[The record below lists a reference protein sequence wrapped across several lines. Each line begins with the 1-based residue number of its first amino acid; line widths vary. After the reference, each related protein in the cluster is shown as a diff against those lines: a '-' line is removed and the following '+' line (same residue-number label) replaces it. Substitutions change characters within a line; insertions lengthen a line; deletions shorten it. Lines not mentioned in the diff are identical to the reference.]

1 LHAISTI
8 LFDQPAYKN
17 VISNGLVLDKNGV
30 KMSKRLGN
38 VVDPFETMEKYGA
51 DAVRWYIISNSSPWD
66 NLKFDLKGVED
77 ARRKLFG
84 TLFNTYSFFTLY
96 ANIDGFVYNE
106 NALIPND
113 QKPELDKW
121 IISKLNTLKKEVG
134 EAFENYEPTLAARAI
149 DEFVDR
155 NLSNWFIR
163 LSRRRFW
170 KNEVGADKQAA
181 YETLY
186 ECMVTLSQLMS
197 PIAPFFSDWLYAQL
211 TAPIKE
217 QAVLQDSNL
226 KWDSVHLTHWPAFDA
241 SKIDLDLERRMALAQ
256 DMSSMILS
264 LRKKEQIKVRQP
276 LQKVLIPILN
286 EAQKQDFLKIEDIIK
301 SEVNIKELE
310 YVEEG
315 SGLFVKSAKAN
326 FKILGK
332 KLGKDMAAIAQQ
344 IAAFDQEKIN
354 VVERNKAIQ
363 VGEYEI
369 LLEEIEIATSDMPG
383 FLVASENG
391 LTLALDITL
400 SEDLINEGLA
410 REFINKVQNYRKDQ
424 DFNVTDKINILI
436 TSHDDLKK
444 MIAQFGDYISNEV
457 LAYQISFAEKIEN
470 GIEVELNDLKINL
483 LINKI

>member
-1 LHAISTI
+1 
-8 LFDQPAYKN
+8 
-17 VISNGLVLDKNGV
+17 
-30 KMSKRLGN
+30 
-38 VVDPFETMEKYGA
+38 
-51 DAVRWYIISNSSPWD
+51 
-66 NLKFDLKGVED
+66 
-77 ARRKLFG
+77 
-84 TLFNTYSFFTLY
+84 
-96 ANIDGFVYNE
+96 
-106 NALIPND
+106 
-113 QKPELDKW
+113 
-121 IISKLNTLKKEVG
+121 
-134 EAFENYEPTLAARAI
+134 
-149 DEFVDR
+149 
-155 NLSNWFIR
+155 
-163 LSRRRFW
+163 
-170 KNEVGADKQAA
+170 
-181 YETLY
+181 
-186 ECMVTLSQLMS
+186 
-197 PIAPFFSDWLYAQL
+197 
-211 TAPIKE
+211 
-217 QAVLQDSNL
+217 
-226 KWDSVHLTHWPAFDA
+226 
-241 SKIDLDLERRMALAQ
+241 
-256 DMSSMILS
+256 

>member
-1 LHAISTI
+1 
-8 LFDQPAYKN
+8 
-17 VISNGLVLDKNGV
+17 
-30 KMSKRLGN
+30 MSKRLGN

-106 NALIPND
+106 NALISND

-121 IISKLNTLKKEVG
+121 IISKLNTMKKEVG

-197 PIAPFFSDWLYAQL
+197 PIAPFFADWLYAQL